1 MNDTIEIEW
10 ELDFPDETE
19 VSLDEF
25 NIKTRREAEQLGRK
39 HGAIAVVRV
48 KHNLETDDFTLR
60 RYKIK
65 GRRQKPLPSQLVHAH
80 CNVCGEVLEVPVDGQ
95 RLYMDNRGK
104 DKAFDFQFTHGL
116 MHGADNCVETW
127 VRYDR
132 LHPDR
137 VIPLLRYVEV
147 YQKGGFSICH
157 GVPMGAPDPPPK
169 DEDDNELR
177 RSV

>member
-48 KHNLETDDFTLR
+48 QHNLETDDFTFR
-60 RYKIK
+60 RYRIK

-80 CNVCGEVLEVPVDGQ
+80 CNVCGEVLEIPVYGSHIGNDTG
-95 RLYMDNRGK
+95 R

-127 VRYDR
+127 VRPNR
-132 LHPDR
+132 FHPNR
-137 VIPLLRYVEV
+137 VEPLIRRVEV
-147 YQKGGFSICH
+147 YRKGGIWSRI
-157 GVPMGAPDPPPK
+157 PMGAPDPAPR